1 MSELEDMIGKIL
13 GDPAQ
18 MERITQMAGRL
29 MGDPSP
35 TEESS
40 GGISMPGGLGKL
52 LSGLDTGGDKAGLA
66 AALGPYLKPERRS
79 KLEKAVRISRMA
91 RLAGLAM
98 EEYGDGGL

>member
-29 MGDPSP
+29 MGEGAPAEDSSP
-35 TEESS
+35 NL
-40 GGISMPGGLGKL
+40 PLAGGLGKL
-52 LSGLDTGGDKAGLA
+52 LSGLDGGGDKAGLA